1 MPRSPDSTRK
11 HEGERVVVEPTG
23 WFPDLTV
30 DPDPPPVGPLS
41 PGDDTPLFTQTLLN
55 RLLDRLSSQDTAL
68 ARIAERLDTLMA
80 DFATAAA
87 DVAAFIA
94 AAEAKWDAA
103 MAEVADLKSKLAA
116 APSTDPGVQEAA
128 DKIEAALN
136 DGKAHLALAA
146 PTAGADT
153 TAPAGATATPD
164 TAAPAD
170 APPVVSTP
178 SPQPAQTPVPSA
190 PAVPADQAQPAAPAP
205 AASPAPAVSG
215 PAGAAPDPAHP
226 GAVVTAAPAADAADA
241 APAAPVVPVVPAPSG
256 DTPPA
261 A

>member
-1 MPRSPDSTRK
+1 MTA
-11 HEGERVVVEPTG
+11 
-23 WFPDLTV
+23 
-30 DPDPPPVGPLS
+30 
-41 PGDDTPLFTQTLLN
+41 DDTWRFEAHPLTDPIAPTNGAWSAPDNTPIFTAVLLN
-55 RLLDRLSSQDTAL
+55 TLLDRLTAQDTVL
-68 ARIAERLDTLMA
+68 AQITERLDRLVA
-80 DFATAAA
+80 DFTTAAQ
-87 DVAAFIA
+87 DVADFIA

-136 DGKAHLALAA
+136 DGKAHLALTA
-146 PTAGADT
+146 PAAGADT

-164 TAAPAD
+164 AAAPAD
-170 APPVVSTP
+170 AAPVVSAP

-205 AASPAPAVSG
+205 AVSPTPAPAVVSV